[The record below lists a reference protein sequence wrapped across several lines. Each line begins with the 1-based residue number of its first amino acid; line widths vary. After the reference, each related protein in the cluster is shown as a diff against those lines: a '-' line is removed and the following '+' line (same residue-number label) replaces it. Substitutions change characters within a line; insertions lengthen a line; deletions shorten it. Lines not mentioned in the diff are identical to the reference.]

1 MDFSEIKYKSTGG
14 LPLKILAK
22 LKAKP
27 ASSID
32 LVYYY
37 VCTQFKFKF
46 RMLLRETVVHPFT
59 HLVKWTLKL
68 KKELNQN

>member
-1 MDFSEIKYKSTGG
+1 

-22 LKAKP
+22 LKANP
-27 ASSID
+27 APSID

-37 VCTQFKFKF
+37 VCTQFKF